1 MKKAILTSSLALALG
16 VTGVAGSNQAQAAEN
31 TQEVKVNFDQ
41 LAELALANSESLN
54 EKPVH
59 AGAYEYNFVKDGY
72 EFEFKSDGIQWT
84 WEYKYTGAADSVL
97 NKTVAASTNTE
108 AVEAPAAQ
116 PVAYKAPVSQAS
128 TTTYQAPVAK
138 AAAKTYTAPV
148 AKTSASTRTSGIVL
162 GNGNTAGSTGSA
174 AAQEMARR
182 TGVSAS
188 TWEHIIARES
198 NGQVNAYNPSGAS
211 GLFQTMPGWGSTA
224 TVQDQI
230 NAATKA
236 YRAQGLSAWGF

>member
-16 VTGVAGSNQAQAAEN
+16 VTGVAGSNQAQASEN
-31 TQEVKVNFDQ
+31 TQEAKVDFNQ
-41 LAELALANSESLN
+41 LAELANNNDASLN
-54 EKPVH
+54 ESPVH
-59 AGAYEYNFVKDGY
+59 AGAYNYSFVKDGFQY
-72 EFEFKSDGIQWT
+72 DFESDGVYWK
-84 WEYKYTGAADSVL
+84 WAYKYTGAADTVL
-97 NKTVAASTNTE
+97 SKTAK
-108 AVEAPAAQ
+108 AVEVAPQAPAQAAAPVQ
-116 PVAYKAPVSQAS
+116 QTTYAAPVAQNTYKAPVTQN
-128 TTTYQAPVAK
+128 T
-138 AAAKTYTAPV
+138 AKTYTAPV
-148 AKTSASTRTSGIVL
+148 AKTSYQTSGIRL
-162 GNGNTAGSTGSA
+162 ANGNTAGSVGSQ

-182 TGVSAS
+182 TGVPAS

-224 TVQDQI
+224 TVSDQI

>member
-16 VTGVAGSNQAQAAEN
+16 VTGVAGSNQAQASEN

-41 LAELALANSESLN
+41 LAELAKSNDASLN
-54 EKPVH
+54 QSPVH
-59 AGAYEYNFVKDGY
+59 AGAYDYKFVKDGY
-72 EFEFKSDGIQWT
+72 TFEFKSDGIYWT
-84 WEYKYTGAADSVL
+84 WEYNYTGGADTVV
-97 NKTVAASTNTE
+97 NKTVTPAYVAPKAAAT
-108 AVEAPAAQ
+108 V
-116 PVAYKAPVSQAS
+116 
-128 TTTYQAPVAK
+128 QAPVA
-138 AAAKTYTAPV
+138 TQSYSAPV
-148 AKTSASTRTSGIVL
+148 SKPAVQQTYKAPTAQTSYANTRTSGIVL
-162 GNGNTAGSTGSA
+162 GNGNTAGSTGSY

-188 TWEHIIARES
+188 TWEMIIARES

-224 TVQDQI
+224 TVSDQI

-236 YRAQGLSAWGF
+236 YNAQGLSAWGF